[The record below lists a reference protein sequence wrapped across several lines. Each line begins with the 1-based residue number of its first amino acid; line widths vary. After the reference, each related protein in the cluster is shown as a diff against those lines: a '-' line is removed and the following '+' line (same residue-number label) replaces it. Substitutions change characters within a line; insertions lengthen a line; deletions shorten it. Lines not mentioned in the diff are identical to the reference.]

1 VIVPLARVFITP
13 KQLQFYEKINRQYTQ
28 LDFREVKT
36 LLGAP
41 VNYEMIERIITA
53 GPLDKRALK
62 RAKLTFTQNSYILSS
77 RKRGVSLKWTYDAA
91 FRLISQEFSDGETS
105 VRVNYDE
112 YTRIDNQ
119 WVPQQLMAS
128 LSGVDKSTVLRIQS
142 KQTQLNSNFKMPFE
156 IPKGYSKI
164 KL

>member
-1 VIVPLARVFITP
+1 
-13 KQLQFYEKINRQYTQ
+13 
-28 LDFREVKT
+28 
-36 LLGAP
+36 
-41 VNYEMIERIITA
+41 MIERIITA